1 MSDPELSRH
10 CHRKW
15 RPDQLGNLED
25 PSMDPESWSILLEK
39 QLWRH
44 EDRLGILVQKH
55 RSPEDPPSHRLE
67 ALEQEVLDHGKELG
81 RLERQLHSGDEVDQY
96 GEELDRS
103 EQQLQPGAEVNYG
116 EELAKLQ
123 QQLHPHAE
131 DSPGHLRPLDGQP
144 TAESIRLEQQDITH
158 IMEFKKRVGDHEE
171 RLVRLEQ
178 LDHRPED
185 ESSIA
190 GALAGTGSAP

>member
-1 MSDPELSRH
+1 MKID
-10 CHRKW
+10 
-15 RPDQLGNLED
+15 
-25 PSMDPESWSILLEK
+25 
-39 QLWRH
+39 
-44 EDRLGILVQKH
+44 
-55 RSPEDPPSHRLE
+55 RLE
-67 ALEQEVLDHGKELG
+67 ALEQEVWDHGKELG
-81 RLERQLHSGDEVDQY
+81 RLERQLHSGAEVDQY

-103 EQQLQPGAEVNYG
+103 EQQLQPGAEVDYG

-190 GALAGTGSAP
+190 GALASTGSAP

>member
-1 MSDPELSRH
+1 MEPPELEITDHSKKLH
-10 CHRKW
+10 
-15 RPDQLGNLED
+15 
-25 PSMDPESWSILLEK
+25 
-39 QLWRH
+39 
-44 EDRLGILVQKH
+44 KH
-55 RSPEDPPSHRLE
+55 LTDRLE

-103 EQQLQPGAEVNYG
+103 EQQLQPGAEVDYG

-158 IMEFKKRVGDHEE
+158 IMEFKKRVGVRRLMEEFSKTLIPIYKHGGGSKDPRVKLRERLRHLTQLAKDHEE